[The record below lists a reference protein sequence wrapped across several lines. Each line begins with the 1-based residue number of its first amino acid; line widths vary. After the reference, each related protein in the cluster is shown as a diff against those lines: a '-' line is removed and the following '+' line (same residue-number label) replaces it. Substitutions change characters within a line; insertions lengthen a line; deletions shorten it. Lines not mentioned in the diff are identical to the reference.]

1 MWIWILS
8 SRVQLEDKIHIH
20 AQSCNIL
27 YVISRMSSASIFIV
41 SLALIRVCVWFCFNF
56 FSLLACLTFLFICRG
71 GWGGK
76 PQCFICYL
84 LTDLKKF
91 SQLSC
96 FITINKWL
104 LRGKLIFK
112 SSILT
117 RTTTISIVH
126 FYCYSIV
133 SFFCKFNITRFYIC
147 YCLLLLLLSL
157 FHIVCYF
164 QMDCFEALFSF
175 AS

>member
-1 MWIWILS
+1 ML
-8 SRVQLEDKIHIH
+8 
-20 AQSCNIL
+20 
-27 YVISRMSSASIFIV
+27 
-41 SLALIRVCVWFCFNF
+41 FCFNF
-56 FSLLACLTFLFICRG
+56 VSLLPFLIFLFICRG

-76 PQCFICYL
+76 PQCLILYL

-96 FITINKWL
+96 FITIYEL
-104 LRGKLIFK
+104 SLPRQFFFFK
-112 SSILT
+112 SLILT

-126 FYCYSIV
+126 FYSYSII
-133 SFFCKFNITRFYIC
+133 SFYYCKFNITRFYIC
-147 YCLLLLLLSL
+147 YCLLFVAVVFV
-157 FHIVCYF
+157 FHIVYYF